1 MSVYQYIA
9 KTASGQQVTGQVQ
22 ADSEAAVLSILDE
35 QKLYP
40 VEVTPDQAKSPQLA
54 PGRVRLRD
62 VGVMYGQLGDLL
74 QAGVP
79 LLRGLEILSRVVT
92 NRRLGNVMLTVRKDV
107 AAGAPLADAI
117 SFHPRVFAPLHAA
130 MIRAGERAGFLED
143 VLSNLAEFIERQDE
157 LRGKVLGA
165 MIYPLILTVL
175 GSAAVLGILI
185 LLVPQFKPVFEG
197 MSLPAPTVFLF
208 ALSDIL
214 ILHWPIVL
222 AGTAMIVLAVLSW
235 ARSRAGR
242 LSWDRW
248 RVRIP
253 VFGLAVRM
261 VAVTRFCRILGT
273 MLANGVPILQALA
286 ISKDATGSAVLSESI
301 EQAIESVRA
310 GETLAAPLAQS
321 GIFPPQILE
330 MICVAEESNQ
340 MEKVLVQIADTFE
353 RRTNRQVDQA
363 VRLIEP
369 LILVLIA
376 AVIGFVATG
385 LMFPIFKMAQ
395 TLG

>member
-22 ADSEAAVLSILDE
+22 ADSEAAVLSMLDE

-40 VEVTPDQAKSPQLA
+40 VEVTPGRAKSPQLA

-74 QAGVP
+74 QANVP
-79 LLRGLEILSRVVT
+79 LLRGLEILSRTVT
-92 NRRLGNVMLTVRKDV
+92 NRRLGNVMLAVRKDV

-117 SFHPRVFAPLHAA
+117 SSHPQVFAPLHAA

-143 VLSNLAEFIERQDE
+143 VLTNLAEFIERQDE

-175 GSAAVLGILI
+175 GSGAVLGILI

-197 MSLPAPTVFLF
+197 ISLPAPTVFLF

-222 AGTAMIVLAVLSW
+222 AGAALIVLAALGW
-235 ARSRAGR
+235 ARSSAGR

-301 EQAIESVRA
+301 EQAIENVRA
-310 GETLAAPLAQS
+310 GETLAGPLAQS

>member
-1 MSVYQYIA
+1 
-9 KTASGQQVTGQVQ
+9 
-22 ADSEAAVLSILDE
+22 
-35 QKLYP
+35 
-40 VEVTPDQAKSPQLA
+40 
-54 PGRVRLRD
+54 
-62 VGVMYGQLGDLL
+62 
-74 QAGVP
+74 
-79 LLRGLEILSRVVT
+79 VT
-92 NRRLGNVMLTVRKDV
+92 NRRLGNVMLAVRQDV

-130 MIRAGERAGFLED
+130 MVRAGERAGFLED

-175 GSAAVLGILI
+175 GSGAVLGILI

-197 MSLPAPTVFLF
+197 ISLPAPTVFLF
-208 ALSDIL
+208 GLSDLL

-222 AGTAMIVLAVLSW
+222 AGAALIVLGALGW
-235 ARSRAGR
+235 ARSGAGR

-301 EQAIESVRA
+301 EQAIENVRA

-330 MICVAEESNQ
+330 MIGVAEESNQ
-340 MEKVLVQIADTFE
+340 MEKVLIQIADTFE